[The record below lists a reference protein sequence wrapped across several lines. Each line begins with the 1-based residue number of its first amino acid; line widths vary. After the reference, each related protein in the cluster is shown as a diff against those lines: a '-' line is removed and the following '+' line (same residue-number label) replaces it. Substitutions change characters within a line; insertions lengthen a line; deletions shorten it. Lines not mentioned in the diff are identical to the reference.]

1 MRTKYGLTPL
11 MLCRN
16 KEITKFFVKMGANKE
31 LIDDKG
37 MTALDYYLET
47 GLDELVQLILSDIG
61 EYQEIQSQTE
71 NENLFSGFEDNFFS
85 PQTVISSPSIRNDQV
100 NVPDSF
106 TVNQNDLFQQKL
118 FSKKKKI
125 KELKNKI
132 EQLDSE
138 LKCKICFEHR

>member
-16 KEITKFFVKMGANKE
+16 KEIAKFFVKMGANKE